1 MERPDPLV
9 LFPTTVAAHL
19 DDWGANWGLLDL
31 KMDHRERVLLISKF
45 WKKDSIGLPYT
56 SPWQERHYLRHAD
69 AVPLTGVWYRGHL
82 EVHDLHRSLLARGI
96 GMPIAELRSRVE
108 AGWKLPPVDRAMVV
122 MVMSR
127 EEDGPRWSAWW
138 LSDGFAFPARF
149 AIVDDRLRPID
160 FIRAV
165 WPVEELSRVLVTVV
179 GVGSIGSTAVE
190 AVASNGVGRIALVD
204 RDRLLQ
210 HNLARH
216 RLTDS
221 DLGRFKVRAMGDH
234 LAQRHPGVEVECYP
248 LDVIADA
255 DVMRPLFAR
264 SDAILCASDGV
275 TSRRVVNHL
284 ARRAGVSVVFA
295 AVLEDGAFGEVIR
308 IRPRSGCLLCL
319 RTWLEEKGTFD
330 PEPELDLDYGTG
342 TLHRP
347 MTASPAD
354 LSLVGEVAGKAVLAT
369 VLEARGRWSQ
379 RLPGDWAIMGL
390 QPTPDMPE
398 PFDIDRAGEVRWHPS
413 PGRREDCPT
422 CAPP

>member
-1 MERPDPLV
+1 MDTPDPFV
-9 LFPTTVAAHL
+9 LFPVGVAARL

-31 KMDHRERVLLISKF
+31 KMDHREGVVLISKF
-45 WKKDSIGLPYT
+45 WKKNSMGLPYT
-56 SPWQERHYLRHAD
+56 SPWQERHYLRHVD
-69 AVPLTGVWYRGHL
+69 AVPLAGVWYRGHPEL
-82 EVHDLHRSLLARGI
+82 PDLHRSLYARSI
-96 GMPIAELRSRVE
+96 GMPIAELRSRVGG
-108 AGWKLPPVDRAMVV
+108 GWKHPPVDRAMVA

-127 EEDGPRWSAWW
+127 EEADPRWSAWW

-149 AIVDDRLRPID
+149 GMVDDSLRPID

-165 WPVEELSRVLVTVV
+165 WPVEELSQVLVSVV

-190 AVASNGVGRIALVD
+190 ALASNGVGRVALVD
-204 RDRLLQ
+204 GDRLLQ
-210 HNLARH
+210 HNLPRH

-234 LAQRHPGVEVECYP
+234 LVQRHPGVEVECYP

-284 ARRAGVSVVFA
+284 ARRAGVPAVFA

-319 RTWLEEKGTFD
+319 RTWLEETGTLD
-330 PEPELDLDYGTG
+330 PEPGLDLDYGRG
-342 TLHRP
+342 TPHRP

-354 LSLVGEVAGKAVLAT
+354 LSLVGQLAAKAVLAT

-390 QPTPDMPE
+390 QPTPDMPG
-398 PFDIDRAGEVRWHPS
+398 PFDIDRAGEVRWHRS
-413 PGRREDCPT
+413 PRRREGCPT